1 MLKGELYSCND
12 SELITDRTKCK
23 TLCFEYNSTNF
34 SEIEKRSAI
43 LKKILG
49 KVGLNCLIEQT
60 FQCDYGYN
68 IEIGDNFYSNHNLL
82 ILDCAKVTF
91 GNNVL
96 VGPNCSF
103 FTPEHPIDVETR
115 NSGKEY
121 ALEIKVGSNVWF
133 GGNVT
138 VLSGVTIGDN
148 SVVGAGS
155 VVTKDVPANVIVAGN
170 PAKIIKYL

>member
-1 MLKGELYSCND
+1 M
-12 SELITDRTKCK
+12 
-23 TLCFEYNSTNF
+23 
-34 SEIEKRSAI
+34 
-43 LKKILG
+43 
-49 KVGLNCLIEQT
+49 
-60 FQCDYGYN
+60 
-68 IEIGDNFYSNHNLL
+68 
-82 ILDCAKVTF
+82 DCAKVTF